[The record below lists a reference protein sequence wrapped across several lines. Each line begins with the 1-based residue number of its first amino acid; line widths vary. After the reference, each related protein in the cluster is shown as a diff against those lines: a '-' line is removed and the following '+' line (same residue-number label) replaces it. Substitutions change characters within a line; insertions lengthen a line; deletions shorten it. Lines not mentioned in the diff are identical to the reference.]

1 MPYQFLPFICFL
13 LLGQIAIASDEEI
26 QIRYL
31 PKHQKVEMG
40 TLITDLRSFDYKK
53 NSFDII
59 FYVWWNSEDKNY
71 RPDKIIEII
80 NAFAFDHKDNFQTSF
95 EKGIYNTSV
104 RYYATVHHDWDMRN
118 FPFDRQT
125 LKVKLEDGLADIDS
139 VRFVPDL
146 KNSKLARELII
157 QGFNIE
163 NFSIWEEPFIYRTN
177 FGNNLIDRATFS
189 RVFLEIDLKRVG
201 IRDFI
206 NYFIAFF
213 IGVLLIALAYL
224 VDPSYMQSKF
234 SLSLSA
240 IFASVS
246 NKYIL
251 DGILPIAPLITLSD
265 LIGIFSFIYIMIG
278 ATVFTLESLLMR
290 NNQINLCKKISY
302 IACSITTAAYIG
314 AIVYVVG
321 SAVSS

>member
-1 MPYQFLPFICFL
+1 MPYQFIPFICL
-13 LLGQIAIASDEEI
+13 LFVAQMAMASDDEA

-31 PKHQKVEMG
+31 PKHQMVEMG
-40 TLITDLRSFDYKK
+40 TLITDLRNFDYKK

-59 FYVWWNSEDKNY
+59 FYVWWNSYDQNY

-118 FPFDRQT
+118 FPFDRQK

-139 VRFVPDL
+139 VRFIPDL
-146 KNSKLARELII
+146 KNSELARELVV
-157 QGFNIE
+157 QGFDIQT
-163 NFSIWEEPFIYRTN
+163 FSIREEPFIYRTN

-189 RVFLEIDLKRVG
+189 RIFLEIDVKRVG

-213 IGVLLIALAYL
+213 IGVFLIGLAYL
-224 VDPSYMQSKF
+224 VDPTYMQSKF

-251 DGILPIAPLITLSD
+251 DGILPIAPFITLSD
-265 LIGIFSFIYIMIG
+265 LIGIFSFIYIMMG
-278 ATVFTLESLLMR
+278 ATVFTLESILMR
-290 NNQINLCKKISY
+290 TNQILLCKKISY
-302 IACSITTAAYIG
+302 IACAITTSAYVG
-314 AIVYVVG
+314 VIVYVVQAAIY
-321 SAVSS
+321 S